1 MFHNDI
7 KIKNLPRPKIN
18 LKYRCTNNRI
28 TRGLFSCLFGSH
40 LMYLYVNNCVAM
52 DLLSCLFEFHFTSL
66 CANNRV
72 AMDLLSY
79 LFGFYLIHL
88 CANNRYAIGLLVEQ
102 GWWMKWAY
110 PVYGTQREN
119 KAVGLGL
126 SNLSLLEIQTD
137 RNLPNLLYL
146 GGVER
151 PTPMGLKGEMSRL
164 DRVGSFHSPTLS
176 FQQTNPYRV
185 VY

>member
-7 KIKNLPRPKIN
+7 KIKNLPRSKIN

-52 DLLSCLFEFHFTSL
+52 DLLS
-66 CANNRV
+66 
-72 AMDLLSY
+72 Y

-88 CANNRYAIGLLVEQ
+88 CANNRIAVGLLVEQ
-102 GWWMKWAY
+102 GWRMKWAY

-151 PTPMGLKGEMSRL
+151 PTPMGLKGEMSLL